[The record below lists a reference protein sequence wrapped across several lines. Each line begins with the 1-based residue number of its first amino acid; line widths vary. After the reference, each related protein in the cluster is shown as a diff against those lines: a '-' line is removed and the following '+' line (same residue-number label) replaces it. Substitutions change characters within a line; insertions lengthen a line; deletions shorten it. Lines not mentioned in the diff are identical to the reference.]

1 MTEQVDPDEEI
12 EVSSDG
18 VRVQKSFEADEF
30 PVPAIRFL
38 IESDRDEATSIRL
51 AERIPEDFPMDGV
64 GFHPDYESDKWTA
77 YEDHHVEYSRH
88 LDPDETVETVYGI
101 RVGAP
106 EEAEP
111 FLTDPD
117 VRVESVEGAGEETDD
132 PTEADDEALADTM
145 IDDIASESDSQ
156 AVKDMIAEDGAIPGL
171 DDESETEADDDGGL
185 DLDLGTSG
193 ADESDDGPD
202 VDFGE
207 KSLPDDESETEA
219 DDDGG
224 IDLDVGGDT
233 DATEDAADAETDE
246 EGGIDLDLGE
256 QTETEA
262 DEPDREEAPV
272 ESDTPDV
279 DLDVEEPE
287 SAEEA
292 TAEETEA
299 EVETESDD
307 EPEPEASDESAAA
320 DEAVAAGDDGAGATA
335 STAETGSVAE
345 RLAEELRSGEVS
357 EEDKD
362 AITEALDLEP
372 EPSSVETARIEHL
385 QSRVE
390 DVAAYAEA
398 LEEFLDEE
406 GTAEEL
412 IEDFRSDVEDLRG
425 EVQELDDEVGE
436 LDEAVQDLD
445 AEVDTVQSDLGET
458 DEQVD
463 ELDEDLSTVE
473 TRADDLRTD
482 VDAVD
487 DEVGSVAS
495 DLASLEDDLG
505 DVEGDLEDVEGD
517 VESIEEWRSQL
528 GEMFTGE

>member
-88 LDPDETVETVYGI
+88 LGPDETVETVYGI

-106 EEAEP
+106 EEAQP

-117 VRVESVEGAGEETDD
+117 VRVESVEGSEGESDD
-132 PTEADDEALADTM
+132 PIEADDEALADTM
-145 IDDIASESDSQ
+145 IEDIASESDSQ
-156 AVKDMIAEDGAIPGL
+156 AVKDMIAEDGPIPGL

-185 DLDLGTSG
+185 DLDLGTSE

-202 VDFGE
+202 VDFGA
-207 KSLPDDESETEA
+207 KSLPDDEAT
-219 DDDGG
+219 DDAGG
-224 IDLDVGGDT
+224 IDLDVGGET
-233 DATEDAADAETDE
+233 DATGEADDAETDE

-256 QTETEA
+256 QTTTEA
-262 DEPDREEAPV
+262 DEPDREEPVQEEPDEEEPV

-279 DLDVEEPE
+279 DLDMEEPE
-287 SAEEA
+287 A
-292 TAEETEA
+292 TDAD
-299 EVETESDD
+299 VESESDG
-307 EPEPEASDESAAA
+307 EPEPDAGDESAEA
-320 DEAVAAGDDGAGATA
+320 DEAVAAGDGGAGGTA
-335 STAETGSVAE
+335 SITEAGSVAE
-345 RLAEELRSGEVS
+345 QFAEELRSGEVS

-390 DVAAYAEA
+390 DIAAYAEA

-406 GTAEEL
+406 GTAQEL
-412 IEDFRSDVEDLRG
+412 IEDFRSDVEELRE
-425 EVQELDDEVGE
+425 EVQELDDEVGA

-445 AEVDTVQSDLGET
+445 ADVDTVRSGLDET
-458 DEQVD
+458 DEQVE
-463 ELDEDLSTVE
+463 ELDDDLSTVE

-505 DVEGDLEDVEGD
+505 DVEVDLEDVEAD
-517 VESIEEWRSQL
+517 VEAIEDWRSQL
-528 GEMFTGE
+528 GEMFTGD

>member
-117 VRVESVEGAGEETDD
+117 VRVESVEGSGEETDD
-132 PTEADDEALADTM
+132 PIEANDEALADTM
-145 IDDIASESDSQ
+145 IEDIASESDSQ

-171 DDESETEADDDGGL
+171 DDESETGADDDGGL
-185 DLDLGTSG
+185 DLDLGASE
-193 ADESDDGPD
+193 ADESDGGPD

-207 KSLPDDESETEA
+207 KSLPDDEAT
-219 DDDGG
+219 DDAGG
-224 IDLDVGGDT
+224 IDLDVGGET
-233 DATEDAADAETDE
+233 GATVEADDAETDE

-256 QTETEA
+256 PAETEED
-262 DEPDREEAPV
+262 DEPEQKEPDSVDEAI
-272 ESDTPDV
+272 
-279 DLDVEEPE
+279 
-287 SAEEA
+287 
-292 TAEETEA
+292 AEETDD
-299 EVETESDD
+299 EVETASDD
-307 EPEPEASDESAAA
+307 EPEPEASDESAEA
-320 DEAVAAGDDGAGATA
+320 DEAVAAGDSAAGA
-335 STAETGSVAE
+335 TAETGSVAE
-345 RLAEELRSGEVS
+345 QFAEELRSGEVS

-362 AITEALDLEP
+362 AIADALDLEP

-390 DVAAYAEA
+390 DVTAYAEA

-406 GTAEEL
+406 GTAQEL
-412 IEDFRSDVEDLRG
+412 IGEFRSDVEELRE

-445 AEVDTVQSDLGET
+445 AEVDTVQSGLDET

-463 ELDEDLSTVE
+463 ALDEDLSTVE

-505 DVEGDLEDVEGD
+505 DVEGDLEDVEAD
-517 VESIEEWRSQL
+517 VEAIEDWRSQL
-528 GEMFTGE
+528 GEMFTGD